1 MKKILL
7 LLTVIALSSL
17 TSCEGPQG
25 PPGLNGLN
33 GAPGFSAESE
43 VFEVSNVSF
52 SAANNWF
59 VTYGLNPVILT
70 TDNILV
76 YELVNTNNNID
87 TWALLPQIY
96 YFNQGQAQYN
106 FNFSYDQFSLFLDAD
121 FDLNLL
127 PSTFTQAKTFRIVVI
142 PGYTAKGGVA
152 VDLESYDEVVK
163 AFKIDDS
170 EIKILKQQ

>member
-7 LLTVIALSSL
+7 LFAFIAVGAI

-25 PPGLNGLN
+25 PPGQNGT
-33 GAPGFSAESE
+33 PGFSAESE

-52 SAANNWF
+52 TAANNWF
-59 VTYGLNPVILT
+59 VTYGLNPTILT

-87 TWALLPQIY
+87 AWSLLPQIY
-96 YFNQGQAQYN
+96 YFDAGQAQYN

-121 FDLNLL
+121 FDMNLL
-127 PSTFTQAKTFRIVVI
+127 PTSFTQNKVFRIVII
-142 PGYTAKGGVA
+142 PGYTAKA
-152 VDLESYDEVVK
+152 ASEINFENYNEVIER
-163 AFKIDDS
+163 FKIDDS
-170 EIKILKQQ
+170 QVQILTMNK